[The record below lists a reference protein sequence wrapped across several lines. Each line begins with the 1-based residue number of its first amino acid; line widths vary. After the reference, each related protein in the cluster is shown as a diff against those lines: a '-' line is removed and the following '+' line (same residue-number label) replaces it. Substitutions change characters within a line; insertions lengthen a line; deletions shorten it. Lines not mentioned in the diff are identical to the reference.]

1 MPKHSGQKWSSG
13 GLTASRGAPRFP
25 LTPFTLRPHP
35 HLSTLQAHPTKQ
47 FPVLGW
53 LWDPSSRN
61 PWPWAARAPRF
72 PGVTWLP
79 RREQMHPPP
88 KLTDR
93 GMATW
98 KAMEIIPAKMKG
110 TQPSRREQ
118 RRHPGPLALPSS
130 QHPLGRDLRPRGERG
145 TPWRPPRRGRISL
158 SRSFSKWVA
167 CPQEKLEGGWG
178 WFVCLLTRRGRAGT
192 GGDGSLQQG
201 RHCPG
206 REGCCHSS
214 EPVAPGQRGRGQHY
228 LQGRRRRRGQARG
241 RRATHSLG
249 ARGWP
254 YTSKRA
260 EWVAGW
266 GQVADL

>member
-72 PGVTWLP
+72 PGETWLP

-110 TQPSRREQ
+110 TQPPRREQ
-118 RRHPGPLALPSS
+118 RRHPGPLAMPSS
-130 QHPLGRDLRPRGERG
+130 QHPLGRDLRPREEGEPHGDR
-145 TPWRPPRRGRISL
+145 
-158 SRSFSKWVA
+158 
-167 CPQEKLEGGWG
+167 QEEEGFLFQEAFQIEWPVLKRNWKEGGG
-178 WFVCLLTRRGRAGT
+178 DLSASSPAEAEQEQGEMVPCSKEGT
-192 GGDGSLQQG
+192 AQ
-201 RHCPG
+201 
-206 REGCCHSS
+206 EGKA
-214 EPVAPGQRGRGQHY
+214 VATPQSQ
-228 LQGRRRRRGQARG
+228 
-241 RRATHSLG
+241 
-249 ARGWP
+249 
-254 YTSKRA
+254 
-260 EWVAGW
+260 
-266 GQVADL
+266 